1 MHLIISINFEMP
13 MDRCHIFRSTQF
25 LTLEINPTLAKSIPS
40 CPKFL
45 HTYLILSNKCDSKTP
60 DMTFCC

>member
-25 LTLEINPTLAKSIPS
+25 LTFRDQSSARRVDSP
-40 CPKFL
+40 CPKLL
-45 HTYLILSNKCDSKTP
+45 HTYNTLSNKCDSKTP